1 MAHISF
7 SNMEIDRFSLFL
19 DGPSFIYETD
29 EEGLLSDNS
38 CRRRESDSFP
48 SMQCRCDRE
57 QMLTVIA

>member
-7 SNMEIDRFSLFL
+7 SNMEIDCFSLFL
-19 DGPSFIYETD
+19 DGPSFIYEMD

-48 SMQCRCDRE
+48 LLQCRCDRE